1 MKKICLLFLICFL
14 SVNSFAQLK
23 PGAQAP
29 DIPSDAIWLSKD
41 KPTFANGELKGK
53 VVLVDFWEYT
63 CINCIRTFPHL
74 KKLYARYHKYGFEI
88 IGVHKG
94 EFAFAAKNAKFVE
107 HAYKRFK
114 LPYPAIADVKD
125 EI

>member
-1 MKKICLLFLICFL
+1 MKKFGQLLLLCAL
-14 SVNSFAQLK
+14 TVSSFAQVK

-29 DIPSDAIWLSKD
+29 DIPKDAIWLSKA

-74 KKLYARYHKYGFEI
+74 RRWDALYRPLGLVI
-88 IGVHKG
+88 VGVHTP
-94 EFAFAAKNAKFVE
+94 EFEFAKNA
-107 HAYKRFK
+107 
-114 LPYPAIADVKD
+114 
-125 EI
+125 